1 MRFKTII
8 SFLFIILLFAG
19 CKKDESPTQPVSNPY
34 AGNWRIAFAGDYIGG
49 GSMPIGSDGKFAV
62 TATLQGSSG
71 TFTNVI
77 SGSVS
82 SSGSMSADISYAGSK
97 IGTASGTISGNAGS
111 GTYQTS
117 QPSHGTWAATK
128 Q

>member
-1 MRFKTII
+1 
-8 SFLFIILLFAG
+8 
-19 CKKDESPTQPVSNPY
+19 
-34 AGNWRIAFAGDYIGG
+34 
-49 GSMPIGSDGKFAV
+49 MPIGSDGKFAV